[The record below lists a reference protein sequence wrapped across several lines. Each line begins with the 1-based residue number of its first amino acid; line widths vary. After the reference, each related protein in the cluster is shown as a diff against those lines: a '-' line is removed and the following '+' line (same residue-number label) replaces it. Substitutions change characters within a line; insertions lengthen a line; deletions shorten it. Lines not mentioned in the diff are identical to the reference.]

1 MSDLVL
7 VRHGETEWHAE
18 NRYAGASEIE
28 LSPKGVDQAEELA
41 DWARSAGLSAV
52 WSSQQGRA
60 LATAKPAAEVLGL
73 QVRVDAR
80 LRELDFGIG
89 EGLTR
94 QEMRELFPDALRA
107 FEADPVANHLPGGE
121 DPVAASVRFAA
132 CLRDIA
138 DACPQDRVL
147 VVAHA
152 TSIRL
157 GLCRLLGEPLGAYR
171 RLFPVIRNC
180 GRIEVRLDSEGFRLL
195 SSEGVAK

>member
-1 MSDLVL
+1 VSDLVL

-18 NRYAGASEIE
+18 NRYAGVSEIG
-28 LSPKGVDQAEELA
+28 LSPNGVSQARELA
-41 DWARSAGLSAV
+41 KWAATSGIAAV

-60 LATAKPAAEVLGL
+60 LATAKPTADALGL
-73 QVRVDAR
+73 QVRVDTR
-80 LRELDFGIG
+80 LRELGFGVG

-94 QEMRELFPDALRA
+94 REMLELFPEALQA
-107 FEADPVANHLPGGE
+107 FEADPVANHLAGGE
-121 DPVAASVRFAA
+121 DPAAAAARFAA

-138 DACPQDRVL
+138 AAHPESRVL

-157 GLCRLLGEPLGAYR
+157 GLCQLLGEPLGSYR

-180 GRIEVRLDSEGFRLL
+180 GRIEVQLGPAGFRIL
-195 SSEGVAK
+195 SSDGLAT